1 MGLELVDPWKP
12 WKPLAYMSEQGD
24 YDGKGKQTRL
34 NISQFIPYLGLFVS
48 ITDMLS
54 SRLKFTL
61 RRVTAP
67 GLTWG
72 VTLGPDP
79 RNASHWGGIVR
90 MLADGRADIYTG
102 GLTIAEDR
110 AKVKRLPLSAKWL
123 AERLPPHLTTQQA
136 ESIKYYWP

>member
-1 MGLELVDPWKP
+1 
-12 WKPLAYMSEQGD
+12 
-24 YDGKGKQTRL
+24 
-34 NISQFIPYLGLFVS
+34 
-48 ITDMLS
+48 MLS
-54 SRLKFTL
+54 SRLNFTL

-110 AKVKRLPLSAKWL
+110 GKVKRLPLSAQWL
-123 AERLPPHLTTQQA
+123 AERLLPHLTKKGETIRSTIVRTVVTKMPA
-136 ESIKYYWP
+136 TMKDSALLFLI